1 MRHGRHPALAS
12 VVVIGAGAWGTAL
25 AVLMAKRYPRVS
37 LWVYEAS
44 LASEMERA
52 RENRLYLPGIKIPAP
67 VQPTSSL
74 EKALTGQ
81 PLAIFVVPS
90 HAFRTIVEQS
100 LPHLNPQALVVS
112 ATKGIEVQSLATMSR
127 IMNEVLPSGQR
138 SRLAVLSGPSF
149 AREVVAGRP
158 TAIVAAA
165 EDPEVA
171 RAVQRAVSGDALR
184 VYAGTD
190 VLGVE
195 LGGAVKNVIAIAAG
209 VLDGLELGPNARA
222 ALITRGLAEMTRLG
236 VAMGAQAATFA
247 GLAGMGDLILTCTG
261 DLSRNRRVGLGLAR
275 GRRLDE
281 ILASLGAVAEGVNT
295 CRSAVALAERH
306 GVEMPICR
314 AVHRV
319 LFKGQDPG
327 EAVAQLMTRELRFEG
342 E

>member
-1 MRHGRHPALAS
+1 MRHDRDPVLAS

-25 AVLMAKRYPRVS
+25 AVLLAERYPRVS

-52 RENRLYLPGIKIPAP
+52 RENHLYLPGIKIPAP
-67 VQPTSSL
+67 VQPTASL

-81 PLAIFVVPS
+81 HLAIFAVPS
-90 HAFRTIVEQS
+90 HAFRRIVERA
-100 LPHLNPQALVVS
+100 LPHLDSQALVVS
-112 ATKGIEVQSLATMSR
+112 ATKGIEVQNLATMSR
-127 IMNEVLPSGQR
+127 IMSEVLPSAHR
-138 SRLAVLSGPSF
+138 SRIAVLSGPSF

-171 RAVQRAVSGDALR
+171 RTVQHAVSGNALR

-195 LGGAVKNVIAIAAG
+195 LGGAVKNVVAIAAG
-209 VLDGLELGPNARA
+209 VLDGLDLGPNARA

-236 VAMGAQAATFA
+236 VAMRAQEATFA

-275 GRRLDE
+275 GMRLDE
-281 ILASLGAVAEGVNT
+281 ILANLGAVAEGVNT
-295 CRSAVALAERH
+295 CRSVVALAARH

-319 LFKGQDPG
+319 LFEGQAPG
-327 EAVAQLMTRELRFEG
+327 EAVVQLMTRGLRFEAD
-342 E
+342 